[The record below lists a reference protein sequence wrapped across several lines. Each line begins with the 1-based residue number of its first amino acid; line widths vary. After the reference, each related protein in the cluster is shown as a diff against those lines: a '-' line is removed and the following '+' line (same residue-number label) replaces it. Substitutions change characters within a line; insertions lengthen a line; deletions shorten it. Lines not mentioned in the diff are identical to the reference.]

1 MELGL
6 WQGDTPEND
15 YVFLLSHELKFEAP
29 AAKRKRQEDTKKRS
43 QSMIRHVTL
52 MSRTVS
58 AMNLAHPTHTNRVSS
73 LPPLTEASC

>member
-29 AAKRKRQEDTKKRS
+29 AAKRQRQEDVKKRS
-43 QSMIRHVTL
+43 QSMIRQVTL
-52 MSRTVS
+52 MSRTVT
-58 AMNLAHPTHTNRVSS
+58 AMNLVHPTHTNRVMSS
-73 LPPLTEASC
+73 LP